1 MHALTALCRALQ
13 MIDIDIRIFFLDIHF
28 FTKPGCVQKTYTT
41 RKMPEMRVVSS
52 VFENFNAGNI
62 YPEYIWRWALSEYER
77 TRSGSRGGAQ
87 PALNGNKV
95 RELLIPLPPLEK
107 QKRIVEKFEQLMGL
121 CDELESKLRK
131 AREDSEKL
139 MEMVV
144 RGLLEG
150 AAA

>member
-13 MIDIDIRIFFLDIHF
+13 LMILFSEYFFVNLHF
-28 FTKPGCVQKTYTT
+28 FTKRVCVQKAYTT
-41 RKMPEMRVVSS
+41 RKTPEMRVVSS

-95 RELLIPLPPLEK
+95 RELLIPLPPLEE
-107 QKRIVEKFEQLMGL
+107 QKCIVEKIEQLMGL
-121 CDELESKLRK
+121 CDELELKLRNV
-131 AREDSEKL
+131 REDSEKL